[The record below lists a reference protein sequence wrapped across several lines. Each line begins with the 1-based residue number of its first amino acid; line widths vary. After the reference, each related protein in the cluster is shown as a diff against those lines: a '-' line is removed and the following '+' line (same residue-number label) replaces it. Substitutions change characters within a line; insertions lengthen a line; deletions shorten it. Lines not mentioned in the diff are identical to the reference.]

1 MAKPTKEQV
10 DAVKLKRMQA
20 KYSKPAKATKKKKT
34 LDATTKKSD
43 STMGGAIKAI
53 KKRQKMLRDI

>member
-20 KYSKPAKATKKKKT
+20 KYSKPAKKAKKKT

-53 KKRQKMLRDI
+53 KKRQKLLRDI